1 MHYCHPS
8 GGTPLQAA
16 KDKKYYENVEILDKI
31 TALETVR
38 KAGNS

>member
-1 MHYCHPS
+1 MTSITTLSEGPNALLPS

-31 TALETVR
+31 YT
-38 KAGNS
+38 